1 MWQVV
6 VIAREHSGY
15 PVLGQFFTP
24 QRGFFVHG
32 AVTPG
37 MEREE
42 DVVSSAAHY
51 LHTIYTLSAHYLH
64 TFYTLSTHYLHT
76 IYPGEP
82 A

>member
-1 MWQVV
+1 MRQVV

-42 DVVSSAAHY
+42 DVVSLAAHYLYTIHY
-51 LHTIYTLSAHYLH
+51 LHTIYYL
-64 TFYTLSTHYLHT
+64 
-76 IYPGEP
+76 PR
-82 A
+82 

>member
-1 MWQVV
+1 MV

-37 MEREE
+37 MERTE
-42 DVVSSAAHY
+42 DVVS
-51 LHTIYTLSAHYLH
+51 
-64 TFYTLSTHYLHT
+64 
-76 IYPGEP
+76 
-82 A
+82 

>member
-1 MWQVV
+1 MV

-37 MEREE
+37 LERTE

-51 LHTIYTLSAHYLH
+51 LHTIFYTLHIIYTLSIHY
-64 TFYTLSTHYLHT
+64 
-76 IYPGEP
+76 
-82 A
+82 

>member
-1 MWQVV
+1 MRQVL

-37 MEREE
+37 LERTE
-42 DVVSSAAHY
+42 DVVSISC
-51 LHTIYTLSAHYLH
+51 TLSIH
-64 TFYTLSTHYLHT
+64 YTLSTHYLHT
-76 IYPGEP
+76 IYTLSIHYLPR
-82 A
+82 

>member
-1 MWQVV
+1 MRQVL

-37 MEREE
+37 MERTE
-42 DVVSSAAHY
+42 DVVS
-51 LHTIYTLSAHYLH
+51 
-64 TFYTLSTHYLHT
+64 
-76 IYPGEP
+76 
-82 A
+82 